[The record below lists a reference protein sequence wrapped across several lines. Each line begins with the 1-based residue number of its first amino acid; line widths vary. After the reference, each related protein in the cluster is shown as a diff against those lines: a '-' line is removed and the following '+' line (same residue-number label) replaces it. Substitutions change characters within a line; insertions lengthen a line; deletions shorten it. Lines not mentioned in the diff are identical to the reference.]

1 MGIFDKTY
9 NGKTLKH
16 WREEMLHPDEQV
28 RTSAVTNFENIVM
41 EAYVKKDTAT
51 LTELKAAEPEL
62 RENLR
67 GEEIE
72 HIDRRLRAAIALSA
86 MGFGGSDFLPIC
98 RQGTMTTSSDTRRLA
113 ATAYTL
119 LCGRIGAQ
127 AKEEVPYLIQ
137 LVKAHDSSTRQ
148 AAASAMSQIGVEVG
162 NEARKALAEA
172 MLFAEES
179 KETELMMQAYFSIGG
194 RVISEE
200 EAKTAATPD
209 DTSAKVLPEPFPSPS
224 PTQAVT
230 GKTAAAAV
238 IWEKTKACPNCGK
251 EIKAEAATC
260 RYCKAKFEVTYKGYC
275 PNEHALVEAD
285 KKGLCL
291 KCGKEVLDLRAES
304 VMTGAPPPKP
314 ATEKTK
320 AAKPT
325 KAATPAPIPAEEPAD
340 TKKCPE
346 CGETIKAE
354 ARLCRFCKARFEVTA
369 TGYCGNCHKKVNLNA
384 EGKCAECSGEV
395 IDQHFE
401 SKLISGQPAAP
412 IQPAAAKPAVP
423 AQAVQPAQAKPA
435 KQPQTE
441 TPPTQLKR
449 PGCLTAFAILL
460 GIAGG
465 LAALGGITIRA
476 VGLPAELRSGL
487 PALGGVI
494 AVAELIAAAIYIVLA
509 VGLWQLKNWART
521 MVMVIMGLGMAL
533 SVLSACSTFLM
544 PTNNLPYYMQ
554 SGLQSSKFCGVF
566 ITLIALSI
574 QSTIYTWFKRNGQ
587 YFRKPTGAGSTSATV
602 TSLVSVA
609 PPPAAPVMPSPKPGP
624 TSPPKAAPKTS
635 QEEAPVLKKS
645 EPSRQS
651 CPKCSG
657 SLTEK
662 KGSPVSPYI
671 NTYICSKCDWAGLKC
686 GKTDCDGYLKAQEIG
701 YPNSVRYNCVKC
713 GWTGTGPRF

>member
-41 EAYVKKDTAT
+41 EAYVKKDTAA
-51 LTELKAAEPEL
+51 LNELKAAEPEL

-148 AAASAMSQIGVEVG
+148 AAASAMSQIGAEVG

-209 DTSAKVLPEPFPSPS
+209 DTSAKVPPKPLPSPA
-224 PTQAVT
+224 PAQAVT

-238 IWEKTKACPNCGK
+238 IWEKIKACPNCGK

-260 RYCKAKFEVTYKGYC
+260 RYCKAKFAVTFKGYC
-275 PNEHALVEAD
+275 PIEHGLVEAD
-285 KKGLCL
+285 KKGLCQ

-314 ATEKTK
+314 ATEKPK
-320 AAKPT
+320 SAKPAKT
-325 KAATPAPIPAEEPAD
+325 IAPAPMPAEEPAA

-369 TGYCGNCHKKVNLNA
+369 TGYCANCHKKVSLNT
-384 EGKCAECSGEV
+384 EGKCLECGSEV

-401 SKLISGQPAAP
+401 SKLISEKLE
-412 IQPAAAKPAVP
+412 AAAKPATP
-423 AQAVQPAQAKPA
+423 AQAVQPAQVKPA
-435 KQPQTE
+435 KQPQAATS
-441 TPPTQLKR
+441 PTLLKR
-449 PGCLTAFAILL
+449 PGCLTAYAILL

-465 LAALGGITIRA
+465 LAALGGIA
-476 VGLPAELRSGL
+476 VAAGGLPAELRSGL

-494 AVAELIAAAIYIVLA
+494 AAAELITAAIYIVLA

-521 MVMVIMGLGMAL
+521 MVMVILGLGMAL
-533 SVLSACSTFLM
+533 SVLSACSTIIA
-544 PTNNLPYYMQ
+544 PTNYMPGAIQ
-554 SGLQSSKFCGVF
+554 SNKACGIF
-566 ITLIALSI
+566 ITLISLAI
-574 QSTIYTWFKRNGQ
+574 QSSIYNWFKKNGQ
-587 YFRKPTGAGSTSATV
+587 YFRKPSGAGSTSATE
-602 TSLVSVA
+602 TPPVSVA
-609 PPPAAPVMPSPKPGP
+609 PPPAAPVTPSPKSAP

-635 QEEAPVLKKS
+635 QEEAHVPEKS

-657 SLTEK
+657 SLREK

-671 NTYICSKCDWAGLKC
+671 NTYICSKCDWVGLKC
-686 GKTDCDGYLKAQEIG
+686 GKTGCDGYLKAQEIG

-713 GWTGTGPRF
+713 DWTGTGTRF